1 VPRSCTLACGHIPHG
16 GMSAQCAPCG
26 AMRFGVGI
34 VGKNGVMGIEHR
46 GVDDECRGLG
56 IAKGI

>member
-1 VPRSCTLACGHIPHG
+1 
-16 GMSAQCAPCG
+16 
-26 AMRFGVGI
+26 MRFGVGI